1 METWVTDKK
10 FYTDIFIERE
20 NYDLQIG
27 LIFNYSTSMLTGLKL
42 NTATVD
48 NTNLFYLL
56 IPAFFK
62 FHKLLMKTQKIVIYT
77 NSESTVPAVNV
88 CRKIIRC

>member
-10 FYTDIFIERE
+10 FYIDIFIERE
-20 NYDLQIG
+20 YRDLKFG
-27 LIFNYSTSMLTGLKL
+27 LIFSYSANMLTGLKL
-42 NTATVD
+42 NTGTVD

-62 FHKLLMKTQKIVIYT
+62 FHKL
-77 NSESTVPAVNV
+77 
-88 CRKIIRC
+88 